1 MRPFGEGA
9 RVSARI
15 LIADDHEVVR
25 DGLRR
30 VIEAGGDFSVVAEAR
45 DGREAVQLA
54 KEHQPD
60 IAVIDLW
67 MPGVSGEEAI
77 RCIAGGSGHTKVLA
91 LSAHDEWSRV
101 RSALQAGALGYVVKS
116 AAAAEL
122 IEALHALCAGRAYLS
137 PSIAQHVAGA
147 VDAGEAPRS
156 LLAQLTE
163 REREV
168 LALIVEGLT
177 SKEIAARLGHSPKT
191 AETHRASVMRKL
203 GVHKTSSLVR
213 IAIREGLV
221 VP

>member
-1 MRPFGEGA
+1 VPT
-9 RVSARI
+9 RV
-15 LIADDHEVVR
+15 LIADDHEMVR

-30 VIEAGGDFSVVAEAR
+30 VIEQSGEFTVVAEAG
-45 DGREAVQLA
+45 DGRQAVLLA
-54 KEHQPD
+54 REHRPD

-67 MPGVSGEEAI
+67 MPGFTGEEATRRI
-77 RCIAGGSGHTKVLA
+77 TEDNCDTRVLV
-91 LSAHDEWSRV
+91 LSAHEDWHRV

-116 AAAAEL
+116 AATSEL
-122 IEALHALCAGRAYLS
+122 VEALRALCAGRAYLS
-137 PSIAQHVAGA
+137 PAVAHHVVGAAGI
-147 VDAGEAPRS
+147 GGAPRS
-156 LLAQLTE
+156 PLAQLTE

-168 LALIVEGLT
+168 LSLIAEGLS